1 MEPLSIGKDGYD
13 TIPSLYTLLDSAN
26 MDSAGILRTF
36 DQPQLGYKGS
46 GTLIG
51 IVDTGIDYQNPV
63 FKNMDGS
70 TRIVGIWDQT
80 IEGQGIETGD
90 IVQDIRYGTSYTEEQ
105 INDAL
110 NSVEPLSIVPSVDT
124 IGHGTFM
131 AMVAACKTETGQKI
145 SQGFLYGF

>member
-1 MEPLSIGKDGYD
+1 
-13 TIPSLYTLLDSAN
+13 

-51 IVDTGIDYQNPV
+51 IVDPGIDYQNPV

-80 IEGQGIETGD
+80 IEGPG
-90 IVQDIRYGTSYTEEQ
+90 
-105 INDAL
+105 N
-110 NSVEPLSIVPSVDT
+110 
-124 IGHGTFM
+124 
-131 AMVAACKTETGQKI
+131 
-145 SQGFLYGF
+145 